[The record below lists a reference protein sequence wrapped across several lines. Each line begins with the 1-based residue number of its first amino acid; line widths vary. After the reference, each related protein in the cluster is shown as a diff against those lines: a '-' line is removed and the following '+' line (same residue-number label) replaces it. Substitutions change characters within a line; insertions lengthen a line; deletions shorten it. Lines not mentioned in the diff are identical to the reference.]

1 VSMEEDGDD
10 SEVFAEVED
19 IEIDGDNEDRID
31 QDDDL
36 FMEGADN

>member
-19 IEIDGDNEDRID
+19 ICRLVWKDSIEE
-31 QDDDL
+31 L
-36 FMEGADN
+36 

>member
-1 VSMEEDGDD
+1 MKENGDN
-10 SEVFAEVED
+10 SKVFAEVED
-19 IEIDGDNEDRID
+19 IEINGDNKDRID